1 MGSTVATI
9 LEQKGSVVTT
19 IPPDARVVEATE
31 LMAGRGIGAV
41 VVSSDGKTIDGLL
54 SERDVVRH
62 IASAGAAGLEDAV
75 GDVMVRDVAT
85 CPPGTTLDE
94 LSALMTE
101 GRFRHVPVRSAGQ
114 LAGIVS
120 VGDVVRVRM
129 EELAEDADQLRA
141 YVSGSSY

>member
-9 LEQKGSVVTT
+9 LEHKGSEVAT
-19 IPPDARVVEATE
+19 IPPEARVAEATE
-31 LMAGRGIGAV
+31 LLASRGIGGV
-41 VVSSDGKTIDGLL
+41 VVSSDGKTIEGLL

-62 IASAGAAGLEDAV
+62 IASAGAAGLDDSV

-85 CPPGTTLDE
+85 CTPGTTVNE
-94 LSALMTE
+94 LSVLMTE
-101 GRFRHVPVRSAGQ
+101 GRFRHVPVRDAGQ

>member
-1 MGSTVATI
+1 MGSTVASI
-9 LEQKGSVVTT
+9 LAHKGSDVTT
-19 IPPDARVVEATE
+19 ISPDARIAEATE
-31 LMAGRGIGAV
+31 LLADRGIGAV
-41 VVSSDGKTIDGLL
+41 VVTSDGKTIEGIL
-54 SERDVVRH
+54 SERDVVH
-62 IASAGAAGLEDAV
+62 HLAAAGAAGFEDEV
-75 GDVMVRDVAT
+75 GDAMTRDVAT
-85 CPPGTTLDE
+85 CTHRTTVDE
-94 LSALMTE
+94 LIVLMTE

>member
-9 LEQKGSVVTT
+9 LEHKGSEVTT
-19 IPPDARVVEATE
+19 IPPDARVADATE
-31 LMAGRGIGAV
+31 LLARHGIGAV
-41 VVSSDGKTIDGLL
+41 VVSADGSTIEGIL
-54 SERDVVRH
+54 SERDIVRH
-62 IASAGAAGLEDAV
+62 LAAAGPSGLDDEV
-75 GDVMVRDVAT
+75 GEVMTRDVST
-85 CPPGTTLDE
+85 CTSGTTVDE
-94 LSALMTE
+94 LGVMMTE